1 MAIKIV
7 KKSTPGITVETIK
20 HSSGAAIH
28 KATPVQVESAGEPL
42 CEVGIVAGQ
51 TINLGNYNSARISV
65 SLKVPCTKVELEA
78 TYEEALGWVD
88 QKMSELIEQAKSNGV
103 VLPSDEEDPLF

>member
-1 MAIKIV
+1 MAVKVIK
-7 KKSTPGITVETIK
+7 KATSGSTVETIK
-20 HSSGAAIH
+20 HSSGAAVH
-28 KATPVQVESAGEPL
+28 KATPVPVESAGEPL

-65 SLKVPCTKVELEA
+65 SVKLPCIKAELEA

-103 VLPSDEEDPLF
+103 ALPSDEEDPLF